1 MAEVAKGMF
10 ALGGLRKKPVAPDA
24 RDLRYKLLRVFRKA
38 LIGAVETDEIE
49 RLVESVP
56 GMGLRLRVS
65 GQVQVVVAPVV
76 EDAAE

>member
-1 MAEVAKGMF
+1 MAAIAKGMF

-38 LIGAVETDEIE
+38 LAGAAGADEVE

-56 GMGLRLRVS
+56 SIGLRLNVE
-65 GQVQVVVAPVV
+65 GEVQVVSAP
-76 EDAAE
+76 EDAAAE